1 MTDKKKPAGKWHA
14 VLRDDGKRYVSV
26 TAAAVSV
33 AAAKHMVS
41 AACRNGNMVGGHFFS
56 YEEDGRRYACTCKIC
71 GRDFGGAAKNAVY
84 CSQECRDEGRRR
96 IHTSS
101 RRRNG
106 VGTQAGY
113 VSKNAKV
120 DSYLRVRNVR
130 EEWK

>member
-1 MTDKKKPAGKWHA
+1 MTAEKKPAGKWRA

-33 AAAKHMVS
+33 AVAKSTIS
-41 AACRNGNMVGGHFFS
+41 AACRDGRMVGGHYFS

-71 GRDFGGAAKNAVY
+71 GKSFGGAAKNAVY

-101 RRRNG
+101 RHRNG
-106 VGTQAGY
+106 VGTSAGY

-120 DSYLRVRNVR
+120 DSYLRIRNVR

>member
-1 MTDKKKPAGKWHA
+1 MTDKKKPGGKWHP

-33 AAAKHMVS
+33 AAAPHKVS
-41 AACRNGNMVGGHFFS
+41 AACRDGSMVGGHYFS
-56 YEEDGRRYACTCKIC
+56 YEEDGRRFACTCKIC

-101 RRRNG
+101 RCRNG
-106 VGTQAGY
+106 VGTRAGY

-120 DSYLRVRNVR
+120 DSYLRIRNVR

>member
-33 AAAKHMVS
+33 AAAKSTIS
-41 AACRNGNMVGGHFFS
+41 AACREGNMVGGHYFS

-71 GRDFGGAAKNAVY
+71 GKAFGGSAKNAVY
-84 CSQECRDEGRRR
+84 CSQECRDEGRRM

-106 VGTQAGY
+106 VGTSAAY

-120 DSYLRVRNVR
+120 DSYLRIRNVR

>member
-1 MTDKKKPAGKWHA
+1 MTAKKKPAGKWHA

-33 AAAKHMVS
+33 AAAKSMVS
-41 AACRNGNMVGGHFFS
+41 SACRDGSMVGGHYFS

-71 GRDFGGAAKNAVY
+71 GKAFGGAAKNAVY
-84 CSQECRDEGRRR
+84 CSQEFRDEGRRR

-101 RRRNG
+101 RCRNG
-106 VGTQAGY
+106 VGTRAGD

-120 DSYLRVRNVR
+120 DSYLKVRDVR
-130 EEWK
+130 REWK

>member
-1 MTDKKKPAGKWHA
+1 MTAAKKPAGNWHP

-26 TAAAVSV
+26 AAAAASV
-33 AAAKHMVS
+33 ACPKSTIS
-41 AACRNGNMVGGHFFS
+41 AACRDGNMVCGHYFS

-71 GRDFGGAAKNAVY
+71 GRDFGGSAKNAVY

-101 RRRNG
+101 RHRNG
-106 VGTQAGY
+106 VGTSAGY

>member
-1 MTDKKKPAGKWHA
+1 MTAKKKPAGKWHA

-33 AAAKHMVS
+33 AATKSMVS
-41 AACRNGNMVGGHFFS
+41 SACRDGNMVGGHYFS

-71 GRDFGGAAKNAVY
+71 GKAFGGAAKNAVY

-101 RRRNG
+101 RHRNG
-106 VGTQAGY
+106 VGTSAGY

-120 DSYLRVRNVR
+120 DSYLKVRDVR
-130 EEWK
+130 REWK

>member
-1 MTDKKKPAGKWHA
+1 MTAAKKPTGVWHP

-26 TAAAVSV
+26 AAAAASV
-33 AAAKHMVS
+33 ACSKPTVS
-41 AACRNGNMVGGHFFS
+41 KACRDGSMVCGHYFS

-71 GRDFGGAAKNAVY
+71 GKAFGGAAKNAVY

-106 VGTQAGY
+106 VGTSAAY

-120 DSYLRVRNVR
+120 DSYLRIRNVR

>member
-1 MTDKKKPAGKWHA
+1 MTDKKKLAGKWHA

-33 AAAKHMVS
+33 AAAKSMVS
-41 AACRNGNMVGGHFFS
+41 AACRDGSMVGGHYFS

-101 RRRNG
+101 RCRNG
-106 VGTQAGY
+106 VGTRAGY

>member
-41 AACRNGNMVGGHFFS
+41 AACRNGNMVGGHYFS
-56 YEEDGRRYACTCKIC
+56 YEEDGRRYACHCKIC
-71 GRDFGGAAKNAVY
+71 GAAFGGAAKNAVY

-101 RRRNG
+101 RNRNG
-106 VGTQAGY
+106 VGTRAGY

-120 DSYLRVRNVR
+120 DSYLKVRDVR
-130 EEWK
+130 REWK

>member
-41 AACRNGNMVGGHFFS
+41 AACRDGSMVGGHFFS

-106 VGTQAGY
+106 VGTQVGY

>member
-1 MTDKKKPAGKWHA
+1 MTAEKKPAGNWHP

-26 TAAAVSV
+26 AAAAASV
-33 AAAKHMVS
+33 ASPKSTIS
-41 AACRNGNMVGGHFFS
+41 AACRDGNMVGGHYFS

-71 GRDFGGAAKNAVY
+71 GKAFGGAAMNAVY

-101 RRRNG
+101 RHRNG
-106 VGTQAGY
+106 VGTRAGY

-120 DSYLRVRNVR
+120 DSYLRIRNVR

>member
-1 MTDKKKPAGKWHA
+1 MTAKKKPAGKWHA

-33 AAAKHMVS
+33 AAAKSMVIS
-41 AACRNGNMVGGHFFS
+41 ACRDGSMVGGHYFS

-71 GRDFGGAAKNAVY
+71 GKAFGGAAKNAVY

-96 IHTSS
+96 IHASS
-101 RRRNG
+101 RNRNG
-106 VGTQAGY
+106 VGTMAGY

-120 DSYLRVRNVR
+120 DSYLKVRDVR
-130 EEWK
+130 REWK

>member
-1 MTDKKKPAGKWHA
+1 MTSEKKPAGNWHP

-26 TAAAVSV
+26 AAAAASV
-33 AAAKHMVS
+33 ACSKSTIS
-41 AACRNGNMVGGHFFS
+41 AACRDGSMVCGHYFS

-71 GRDFGGAAKNAVY
+71 GRDFGGSAKNAVY

-101 RRRNG
+101 RHRNG
-106 VGTQAGY
+106 VGTSAGY

>member
-1 MTDKKKPAGKWHA
+1 MTAKKKPAGKWHA

-33 AAAKHMVS
+33 AAAKSMVS
-41 AACRNGNMVGGHFFS
+41 AACRDGSMVGGHYFS
-56 YEEDGRRYACTCKIC
+56 YEEDGRRYACHCKIC
-71 GRDFGGAAKNAVY
+71 GAAFGGAAKNAVY

-101 RRRNG
+101 RCRNG
-106 VGTQAGY
+106 VGTRAGY

-120 DSYLRVRNVR
+120 DSYLKVRDVR
-130 EEWK
+130 REWK

>member
-33 AAAKHMVS
+33 AAAKSMVS
-41 AACRNGNMVGGHFFS
+41 AACRDGSMVGGHYFS
-56 YEEDGRRYACTCKIC
+56 YEEDGRRYACHCKIC
-71 GRDFGGAAKNAVY
+71 GAAFGGAAKNAVY

-106 VGTQAGY
+106 VGSLANF
-113 VSKNAKV
+113 VSSNAKV

>member
-33 AAAKHMVS
+33 AAAKSMVS
-41 AACRNGNMVGGHFFS
+41 AACRDGSMVGGHYFS

-71 GRDFGGAAKNAVY
+71 GKAFGGAAKNAVY

-96 IHTSS
+96 IHASS
-101 RRRNG
+101 RCRNG
-106 VGTQAGY
+106 VGTRAGY

-120 DSYLRVRNVR
+120 DSYLKVRDVR
-130 EEWK
+130 REWK

>member
-1 MTDKKKPAGKWHA
+1 MTAEKKPAGKWHA

-26 TAAAVSV
+26 TAAAQSV
-33 AAAKHMVS
+33 AAAKSTIS
-41 AACRNGNMVGGHFFS
+41 AACRDGSMVGGHYFS

-71 GRDFGGAAKNAVY
+71 GRDFGGSAKNAVY

-101 RRRNG
+101 RHRNG
-106 VGTQAGY
+106 VGTSAGY

>member
-1 MTDKKKPAGKWHA
+1 MTAEKKPAGNWHP

-26 TAAAVSV
+26 AAAAASV
-33 AAAKHMVS
+33 ACPKSTIS
-41 AACRNGNMVGGHFFS
+41 AACRDGNMVCGHYFS

-71 GRDFGGAAKNAVY
+71 GRDFGGSAKNAVY
-84 CSQECRDEGRRR
+84 CSSECRDEGRRR

-101 RRRNG
+101 RHRNG
-106 VGTQAGY
+106 VGTSAGY

>member
-33 AAAKHMVS
+33 AAAKSMVS
-41 AACRNGNMVGGHFFS
+41 AACRDGSMVGGHYFS
-56 YEEDGRRYACTCKIC
+56 YEEDGRRYACHCKIC
-71 GRDFGGAAKNAVY
+71 GAAFGGAAKNAVY

-101 RRRNG
+101 RCRNG
-106 VGTQAGY
+106 VGTRAGY

-120 DSYLRVRNVR
+120 DSYLKVRDVR
-130 EEWK
+130 REWK

>member
-33 AAAKHMVS
+33 AAAKSMVS
-41 AACRNGNMVGGHFFS
+41 AACRNGSMVGGHYFS

-71 GRDFGGAAKNAVY
+71 GKAFGGAAKNAVY

-101 RRRNG
+101 RCRNG
-106 VGTQAGY
+106 VGTRAGY

-120 DSYLRVRNVR
+120 DSYLKVRDVR
-130 EEWK
+130 REWK

>member
-33 AAAKHMVS
+33 AAARHMVS

-71 GRDFGGAAKNAVY
+71 GRDFGGAAKSAVY

-101 RRRNG
+101 KRRNG